1 MDRERRSR
9 PGMKIRAFK
18 AKGNN
23 RSTDFCIP
31 IPRVYHHGQGCRK
44 IPLLRKRHCHV
55 KYEQL
60 QLILKEDAPT
70 GLSHFKGEH
79 LEIKG
84 RHYPIEFR
92 RNRRA
97 RNYLLY
103 IRPGG
108 RITVTIPNFG
118 SKKEAWSFVKSRTP
132 WITKHL
138 SSLEKSENRL
148 EDWQVGKNLL
158 FRGTPTLLEKTFS
171 EGQWMLR
178 LDSIECP
185 VPYPEGDMRPYL
197 EKALFEQSKSELPER
212 TLEIAEQQNLVSRIT
227 RISIRSQKTRW
238 GSCSHKGTI
247 SLNWRLIQTPPEVS
261 DYILIHELMHLLE
274 MNHSKRFWKKVQNA
288 CPDYK
293 NHELWIRKFGRKIL
307 GDY

>member
-1 MDRERRSR
+1 
-9 PGMKIRAFK
+9 
-18 AKGNN
+18 
-23 RSTDFCIP
+23 
-31 IPRVYHHGQGCRK
+31 
-44 IPLLRKRHCHV
+44 
-55 KYEQL
+55 
-60 QLILKEDAPT
+60 
-70 GLSHFKGEH
+70 
-79 LEIKG
+79 
-84 RHYPIEFR
+84 
-92 RNRRA
+92 
-97 RNYLLY
+97 
-103 IRPGG
+103 
-108 RITVTIPNFG
+108 
-118 SKKEAWSFVKSRTP
+118 
-132 WITKHL
+132 
-138 SSLEKSENRL
+138 
-148 EDWQVGKNLL
+148 
-158 FRGTPTLLEKTFS
+158 
-171 EGQWMLR
+171 
-178 LDSIECP
+178 
-185 VPYPEGDMRPYL
+185 MRPYL